1 MQMKIRRF
9 IMTIVAFALLIVVT
23 VGATGKATA
32 APNRQAGPQTWTVLV
47 GAQAEIE
54 QTDMGPAGAW
64 QLMKFYPDKLTIN
77 EGDTV
82 VWKIN
87 SAEFHDVIFA
97 PPGQAFVPLTTAE
110 GGQNGPPTVVISPL
124 FAAPSGGPNYD
135 GTTLANSGELAMA
148 APGSPEFRLTFPKA
162 GSYDY
167 YCNIHSA
174 PLPDGQIA
182 GMTGNITVRA
192 AGSALASTPDQVS
205 ADAQAAIAAD
215 QQAAT
220 AEDTQVKQA
229 IPPTSNSDGT
239 MTYHIKAGFDTQTA
253 AYMRFT
259 PSDITI
265 HAGDTVTWQQN
276 SAVSPHTFTLTSGAK
291 DPDLV
296 VALPRSSGPPKLI
309 LNPQVLLPA
318 GGTTYD
324 GQGFFSSGFVPG
336 TQDPTP
342 GPRTYSLK
350 FSTPGTY
357 EYICILHDDMG
368 MNGHITVLAAGDAG
382 TTPGMP
388 STGRSGSEGALLLA
402 AGLAG
407 LVLLLAGFTLRHKVI
422 SLRR

>member
-1 MQMKIRRF
+1 M
-9 IMTIVAFALLIVVT
+9 T
-23 VGATGKATA
+23 VGVAGKATA
-32 APNRQAGPQTWTVLV
+32 APARQAGPQTWTVLV

-97 PPGQAFVPLTTAE
+97 PPGQAFMPLTTTE

-124 FAAPSGGPNYD
+124 FATPTGGPNYD
-135 GTTLANSGELAMA
+135 GTTLVSSGELSMA
-148 APGSPEFRLTFPKA
+148 APGSPEYRLTFTKG

-167 YCNIHSA
+167 YCNIHSS
-174 PLPDGQIA
+174 PLPNGQIV
-182 GMTGNITVRA
+182 GMTGNITVQA
-192 AGSALASTPDQVS
+192 AGSALAKTADQVS

-215 QQAAT
+215 QQAAM
-220 AEDTQVKQA
+220 AEDAQVKQA

-239 MTYHIKAGFDTQTA
+239 MTYYIMAGFDTQTA
-253 AYMRFT
+253 SYMRFT

-276 SAVSPHTFTLTSGAK
+276 AAISPHTFSLTSGAK

-296 VALPRSSGPPKLI
+296 VALPQQSGPPKLI

-318 GGTTYD
+318 GGSTYA
-324 GQGFFSSGFVPG
+324 GQGFFSSGFVAG
-336 TQDPTP
+336 TQDPAP

-368 MNGHITVLAAGDAG
+368 MSGHITVLAAGDTG
-382 TTPGMP
+382 MTPGMP
-388 STGRSGSEGALLLA
+388 STGSPGGADGLLLA
-402 AGLAG
+402 AWLVSQ
-407 LVLLLAGFTLRHKVI
+407 VLLLAGLTLRRKVI
-422 SLRR
+422 SLRRVNRST

>member
-1 MQMKIRRF
+1 MQMKIRRLV
-9 IMTIVAFALLIVVT
+9 MTVAAVALLIVVT
-23 VGATGKATA
+23 VGAAGKATA
-32 APNRQAGPQTWTVLV
+32 APARQAGPQTWTVLV

-97 PPGQAFVPLTTAE
+97 PPGQAFIPLTTVE

-124 FAAPSGGPNYD
+124 FAAPTGGPNYD
-135 GTTLANSGELAMA
+135 GTTLASSGELSMA
-148 APGSPEFRLTFPKA
+148 APGSPEFRLNFTKA

-174 PLPDGQIA
+174 ALPNGQIA
-182 GMTGNITVRA
+182 GMTGDITVQA
-192 AGSALASTPDQVS
+192 AGSALARTPDQVS

-215 QQAAT
+215 QQAAM
-220 AEDTQVKQA
+220 AEDAQVKQA
-229 IPPTSNSDGT
+229 IPPTSNADGT

-296 VALPRSSGPPKLI
+296 VALPQSSGPPKLI

-318 GGTTYD
+318 GGSTYA
-324 GQGFFSSGFVPG
+324 GQGIFSSGFVPG
-336 TQDPTP
+336 TQDSTP

-350 FSTPGTY
+350 FSRPGTY
-357 EYICILHDDMG
+357 EYICMLHDDMG
-368 MNGHITVLAAGDAG
+368 MSGHITVLATG

-388 STGRSGSEGALLLA
+388 STGRSGSADPLPLA
-402 AGLAG
+402 VGLAG
-407 LVLLLAGFTLRHKVI
+407 LVLLFAGFTLRRKVV